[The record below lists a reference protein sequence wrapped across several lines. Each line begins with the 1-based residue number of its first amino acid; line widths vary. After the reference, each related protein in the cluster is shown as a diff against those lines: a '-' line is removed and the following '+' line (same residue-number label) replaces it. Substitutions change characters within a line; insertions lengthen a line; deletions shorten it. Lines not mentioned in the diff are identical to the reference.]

1 MSAYNIYMVNSGK
14 SIHTKYRCQV
24 FLYKKPVLIIIEGPV
39 TMRLIHYWQ
48 LCRLIHYWQLCT
60 TSFQWS
66 FHLYI
71 YRKEIHWRLFLQ
83 WFQIPPIWN

>member
-1 MSAYNIYMVNSGK
+1 MSVYSMYMVNSEK
-14 SIHTKYRCQV
+14 SIHTKYGCQV
-24 FLYKKPVLIIIEGPV
+24 FLYKKYVLIIIEGPV
-39 TMRLIHYWQ
+39 II
-48 LCRLIHYWQLCT
+48 RLIHYWQLCT

-83 WFQIPPIWN
+83 WFQIPPIWNEYILSL